1 MTISKDISGWHI
13 REHGEIEGRGRK
25 METVVLKTGS
35 GMASLGREHLNR
47 DLREPHGCLERS
59 VLGRNSQ
66 CKGPEAFSLDSRN
79 GEEASGV
86 EGSKGQVG

>member
-1 MTISKDISGWHI
+1 MK
-13 REHGEIEGRGRK
+13 
-25 METVVLKTGS
+25 TVVLKTGS

-47 DLREPHGCLERS
+47 DLREPRGRLERR
-59 VLGRNSQ
+59 VLDRNSQ

-86 EGSKGQVG
+86 EGSKGEVG